1 MPQREKI
8 TEKYN
13 NALKSK
19 DKMLI
24 STFRLILSSIKDGDI
39 AKRTGG
45 KKELLNDQEIDQ
57 ILRKMLKQR
66 NESADI
72 YKKLKPLIF
81 AVKKSGLIVG
91 WCCDPMHGNT
101 VKASTGFKT
110 RKMDDIMTEVKGFFE
125 LHNEMNTIPGGVH
138 FEMTGQN
145 VTECVGGVY
154 EVNES
159 NLADRYH
166 THCDPRLNAT
176 QSLELAFLVAD
187 LLSENRS
194 VLNKRI
200 VAVS

>member
-72 YKKLKPLIF
+72 YKKANRTELLDNELKEITIIEEFLPKLLN
-81 AVKKSGLIVG
+81 AEDTKKICKDLVLNNKASGLKDMG
-91 WCCDPMHGNT
+91 
-101 VKASTGFKT
+101 K
-110 RKMDDIMTEVKGFFE
+110 IMGLLKKDHSSSVDFSIAGKI
-125 LHNEMNTIPGGVH
+125 LK
-138 FEMTGQN
+138 
-145 VTECVGGVY
+145 
-154 EVNES
+154 
-159 NLADRYH
+159 
-166 THCDPRLNAT
+166 
-176 QSLELAFLVAD
+176 D
-187 LLSENRS
+187 LLN
-194 VLNKRI
+194 NK
-200 VAVS
+200 

>member
-72 YKKLKPLIF
+72 YKKANRTELLDNELKEITIIEEFLPKL
-81 AVKKSGLIVG
+81 
-91 WCCDPMHGNT
+91 
-101 VKASTGFKT
+101 KT
-110 RKMDDIMTEVKGFFE
+110 CRSKQHVAQQ
-125 LHNEMNTIPGGVH
+125 LSQHL
-138 FEMTGQN
+138 
-145 VTECVGGVY
+145 
-154 EVNES
+154 VNRFP
-159 NLADRYH
+159 N
-166 THCDPRLNAT
+166 
-176 QSLELAFLVAD
+176 FLKDA
-187 LLSENRS
+187 E
-194 VLNKRI
+194 
-200 VAVS
+200 